1 MFSRRQ
7 LYFLTHCIGTALM
20 LTGCATRTGPVHYPD
35 TWAPIESVSSAD
47 GCPNLDGA
55 YNNLGV
61 ESFPAESGAPP
72 KLSEV
77 FARMG
82 KGTGL
87 MSPKETGNVWPEMVD
102 AAFVLIRQTPEA
114 ISFNFVGDK
123 AEKTTLVFRRY
134 HLNRF
139 EKRYDD
145 LFTCYTNESGARL
158 RFLAEPDS
166 HFSGIPYIFVDA
178 GGVLVFL
185 LQASDGSL
193 VVQWRSESLVVP
205 SVLLGSHMRFNSIWW
220 RFSPRGDAR

>member
-1 MFSRRQ
+1 MCSRRQ
-7 LYFLTHCIGTALM
+7 RFFLIHCIGATLM
-20 LTGCATRTGPVHYPD
+20 LTGCAFSTGPVHYPE
-35 TWAPIESVSSAD
+35 TWAPIESVSTAD
-47 GCPNLDGA
+47 GCPDLDGE

-82 KGTGL
+82 RGTGL
-87 MSPKETGNVWPEMVD
+87 TSPGETGNVWPEMAD
-102 AAFVLIRQTPEA
+102 AASVLIRQTPEA
-114 ISFNFVGDK
+114 ISFTFASAK
-123 AEKTTLVFRRY
+123 AEKTTLAFRRY
-134 HLNRF
+134 HFNWF

-145 LFTCYTNESGARL
+145 IFTCYANETGARL

-178 GGVLVFL
+178 GGSLVFL
-185 LQASDGSL
+185 LKASDGSL
-193 VVQWRSESLVVP
+193 VVQWRNESVAIP